1 MLLDR
6 RQMVAGLIASGITL
20 AGTARARAAAFPA
33 KDITFIIPFASG
45 GGFDGYV
52 RAIIPAMQDRLP
64 NGIQVI
70 PDNVDGAGG
79 AKAANQLFRA
89 KPDGYTISVLN
100 VPGVLILQ
108 QQNSGVGF
116 DLGRLSWICNMGSD
130 SYGLLVSIDSPI
142 RSIADM
148 RALSRQRPIKFTS
161 TGPASTAY
169 SATRI
174 ASHLLDINSEII
186 AGYKGTNDYI
196 VAAMRGDGDAAICSL
211 AALAQFRAGNLVRVL
226 ASFEEHS
233 SIEGAEDATTLR
245 SPELTQILQLRPV
258 AGPPKLPPELVSALA
273 DTITGAMK
281 DPKVVAWAV
290 KNGASLDT
298 KGPEETLDAL
308 HGQALFIEKWKDILT
323 PV

>member
-1 MLLDR
+1 MKL
-6 RQMVAGLIASGITL
+6 MSL
-20 AGTARARAAAFPA
+20 AGKEAARARAASFPA
-33 KDITFIIPFASG
+33 KDINFIIPYASG

-52 RAIIPAMQDRLP
+52 RAVIPAMQSLLP
-64 NGIQVI
+64 DGIQVI

-89 KPDGYTISVLN
+89 RPDGYTVSVLN

-108 QQNSGVGF
+108 QQNSGIGF
-116 DLGRLSWICNMGSD
+116 ELDRLSWLCNMGSD
-130 SYGLLVSIDSPI
+130 SYGLLVPVDSPL
-142 RSIADM
+142 RSIADLQ
-148 RALSRQRPIKFTS
+148 ALARQRPIKFTS

-174 ASHLLDINSEII
+174 ASHLLDIPSQII

-211 AALAQFRAGNLVRVL
+211 AALPQFRAGKLVRVI

-233 SIEGAEDATTLR
+233 SIEGADDATSLKL
-245 SPELTQILQLRPV
+245 PELSQILQLRPV
-258 AGPPKLPPELVSALA
+258 AGPPKLPKELVDTLA
-273 DTITGAMK
+273 DTITKAMK
-281 DPKVVAWAV
+281 DPKVVAWAAA
-290 KNGASLDT
+290 NGANLDT
-298 KGPEETLDAL
+298 KGPDETLEAL
-308 HGQALFIEKWKDILT
+308 HQQAQFVEKWKAVLT

>member
-1 MLLDR
+1 MQLDR
-6 RQMVAGLIASGITL
+6 RQVVSGLLASGLAL
-20 AGTARARAAAFPA
+20 AGGRHARAASFPT

-45 GGFDGYV
+45 GGFDAYV
-52 RAIIPAMQDRLP
+52 RAVIPAMQDRLP
-64 NGIQVI
+64 SGIQVI

-89 KPDGYTISVLN
+89 RPDGYTVSVLN
-100 VPGVLILQ
+100 VPGLLILQ

-116 DLGRLSWICNMGSD
+116 ELDRLSWICNMGSD
-130 SYGLLVSIDSPI
+130 SYGLLVPVDSPLK
-142 RSIADM
+142 SVADLQ
-148 RALSRQRPIKFTS
+148 ALARQRPVKFTS

-174 ASHLLDINSEII
+174 ASHLLDIPSVII

-211 AALAQFRAGNLVRVL
+211 AALAQFHASKLIRVL

-233 SIEGAEDATTLR
+233 SIEGAEDATSLKQ
-245 SPELTQILQLRPV
+245 PELAQILQLRPV
-258 AGPPKLPPELVSALA
+258 AGPPKLAPDLIAALA

-281 DPKVVAWAV
+281 DPKTVAWAAA
-290 KNGASLDT
+290 NGASLDT
-298 KGPEETLDAL
+298 KGPAETLDAL
-308 HGQALFIEKWKDILT
+308 HQQAQFIDKWKSVLT

>member
-6 RQMVAGLIASGITL
+6 RQVLSGLLTSAL
-20 AGTARARAAAFPA
+20 ALGGVARARAASFPA
-33 KDITFIIPFASG
+33 KDINFIIPYASG
-45 GGFDGYV
+45 GGFDAYV
-52 RAIIPAMQDRLP
+52 RAVIPAMQSQLP
-64 NGIQVI
+64 DGIQVI

-89 KPDGYTISVLN
+89 RPDGYTVSVLN

-108 QQNSGVGF
+108 QQNSGIGF
-116 DLGRLSWICNMGSD
+116 ELDRLSWLCNMGSD
-130 SYGLLVSIDSPI
+130 SYGLLVPVDSPL
-142 RSIADM
+142 RSIADLQ
-148 RALSRQRPIKFTS
+148 ALARQRPIKFTS

-174 ASHLLDINSEII
+174 ASHLLDIPSQII

-211 AALAQFRAGNLVRVL
+211 AALPQFRAGKLVRVI

-233 SIEGAEDATTLR
+233 SIEGAEDATSLKL
-245 SPELTQILQLRPV
+245 PELSQILQLRPV
-258 AGPPKLPPELVSALA
+258 AGPPKLPKELVDILA
-273 DTITGAMK
+273 DTITKAMK
-281 DPKVVAWAV
+281 DPKVVAWAAA
-290 KNGASLDT
+290 NGANLDT
-298 KGPEETLDAL
+298 KGPAETLEAL
-308 HGQALFIEKWKDILT
+308 HQQAQFVEKWKAVLT

>member
-6 RQMVAGLIASGITL
+6 RQVVTGLLASGLVL
-20 AGTARARAAAFPA
+20 AGAPRARAAAFPA
-33 KDITFIIPFASG
+33 KDINFIIPFASG

-52 RAIIPAMQDRLP
+52 RAVIPAMQSRLP
-64 NGIQVI
+64 DGIQVI

-89 KPDGYTISVLN
+89 RPDGYTVSVLN
-100 VPGVLILQ
+100 VPGLLILQ

-116 DLGRLSWICNMGSD
+116 ELDRLSWICNMGSD
-130 SYGLLVSIDSPI
+130 SYGLLVPVDSPI
-142 RSIADM
+142 KSVADLQ
-148 RALSRQRPIKFTS
+148 ALGRQRPVKFTS

-174 ASHLLDINSEII
+174 ASHLLDIPSVII

-211 AALAQFRAGNLVRVL
+211 AALAQFHASKLIRVL
-226 ASFEEHS
+226 ASFEAHS
-233 SIEGAEDATTLR
+233 SIEGAEDATSLKQ
-245 SPELTQILQLRPV
+245 PELAQILQLRPV
-258 AGPPKLPPELVSALA
+258 AGPPKLPQDLVAALA

-281 DPKVVAWAV
+281 DPKVVAWAAA
-290 KNGASLDT
+290 NGASLDT
-298 KGPEETLDAL
+298 KGPAETVDAL
-308 HGQALFIEKWKDILT
+308 HQQAQFIEKWKSVLT